1 MKDLQALP
9 SDLLTEILPDHLA
22 GAPETL
28 RAATGVS
35 RILFAPGPGDVFGTW
50 RHWTDGRDDPSI
62 PSVGYSHQIYEL
74 ANRLGAQ
81 LTVLSEHPLPPDAP
95 TAKGAPVRF
104 VHAPNVAHH
113 GARYHLG
120 RVLNALGLVRR
131 AAMGRADV
139 IICQKHL
146 DHFWP
151 LAFARLLRIRV
162 VVSLHNSLWPV
173 HRAPSRRDRIL
184 GALNGRAFRFLG
196 RPVICV
202 SGAVRDQVVQVTGRE
217 NTACVQIPQYPGTA
231 QSKWRPRPADR
242 PARHLLYV
250 GRIEDN
256 KGIFTLLD
264 AFKKLAAVHPDATL
278 RYLGDGGH
286 LAALRAAIAAAGL
299 GDRVT
304 APGQATGAEVFSA
317 MAQTD
322 LLVCPTT
329 TRFAE
334 GLAKTPIEAALCGV
348 PSVLSTTVPCVD
360 LLGDA
365 ARVFRADDVADLHR
379 VLDDLLRHPET
390 LTEMNAATRTRR
402 AIFYDGRR
410 SLAAQLYTGLTHGLA
425 HGRAPARPGAPRAG
439 TDAHPSGRGACDP
452 RLISAR
458 P

>member
-1 MKDLQALP
+1 MKDFQDAP
-9 SDLLTEILPDHLA
+9 FGLLTELLPTHLSGTPA
-22 GAPETL
+22 VL

-35 RILFAPGPGDVFGTW
+35 RILFAPGPGDVHGTW

-62 PSVGYSHQIYEL
+62 PSIGYSHQIYEL

-81 LTVLSEHPLPPDAP
+81 LTVLSEHPLPPGAP
-95 TAKGAPVRF
+95 TAAGAPVRF
-104 VHAPNVAHH
+104 VHCPDISRS

-120 RVLNALGLVRR
+120 RVAAALGIVRR
-131 AAMGRADV
+131 AATDRADL

-151 LAFARLLRIRV
+151 LAVARLLGIKV
-162 VVSLHNSLWPV
+162 AVSLHNSLWPV

-202 SGAVRDQVVQVTGRE
+202 SGAVRDQVARITGQADA
-217 NTACVQIPQYPGTA
+217 ACVQIPQYSSAA
-231 QSKWRPRPADR
+231 QAKWRKRPDDR

-250 GRIEDN
+250 GRVEGN

-264 AFKKLAAVHPDATL
+264 AFRKLAAAHPDATL
-278 RYLGDGGH
+278 RYLGDGGQ
-286 LAALRAAIAAAGL
+286 LAALRRAIHDTGL
-299 GDRVT
+299 SARVT
-304 APGQATGAEVFSA
+304 APGQATGAEVFRA
-317 MAQTD
+317 MAKTD

-348 PSVLSTTVPCVD
+348 PSVLSTTVPCAD

-365 ARVFRADDVADLHR
+365 ARVFRADDVEGLHK
-379 VLDDLLRHPET
+379 VLDGLLRSPAT
-390 LTEMNAATRTRR
+390 LCRMNAAARARR
-402 AIFYDGRR
+402 AMFFDPRQ
-410 SLAAQLYTGLTHGLA
+410 SLAAQLYAGLA
-425 HGRAPARPGAPRAG
+425 QGRPPARRRTEPPLTYTAA
-439 TDAHPSGRGACDP
+439 AVPSGRA
-452 RLISAR
+452 
-458 P
+458 

>member
-9 SDLLTEILPDHLA
+9 SGFLTEILPEHLA

-50 RHWTDGRDDPSI
+50 RHWTEGRDDPSI

-95 TAKGAPVRF
+95 TAAGAPVRF

-120 RVLNALGLVRR
+120 RVLNALRLVRR
-131 AAMGRADV
+131 AAMGRADL
-139 IICQKHL
+139 IICQRYL

-151 LAFARLLRIRV
+151 LAFARLLGIRV

-217 NTACVQIPQYPGTA
+217 NAACVQIPQYPGAA
-231 QSKWRPRPADR
+231 QAKWRPRPDGR
-242 PARHLLYV
+242 PARHMLYV
-250 GRIEDN
+250 GRIEDS
-256 KGIFTLLD
+256 KGIFTLLE
-264 AFKKLAAVHPDATL
+264 AFKKLAAAHPDATL
-278 RYLGDGGH
+278 RYLGGGGH
-286 LAALRAAIAAAGL
+286 LPALRDAIRDAGL
-299 GDRVT
+299 SARVT
-304 APGQATGAEVFSA
+304 APGQATGAEVFAA
-317 MAQTD
+317 MAKAD
-322 LLVCPTT
+322 MLVCPTT

-348 PSVLSTTVPCVD
+348 PSVLSTTVPCAD

-365 ARVFRADDVADLHR
+365 ARIFRADDVADLHDT
-379 VLDDLLRHPET
+379 LDALLSSPSALHQMNLVAKDLR
-390 LTEMNAATRTRR
+390 AVFFDRR
-402 AIFYDGRR
+402 QSLSAQL
-410 SLAAQLYTGLTHGLA
+410 LAAIVRDAPEA
-425 HGRAPARPGAPRAG
+425 HFAQALPQAMIAL
-439 TDAHPSGRGACDP
+439 RGP
-452 RLISAR
+452 KV
-458 P
+458 